1 LQNWFGLLPPD
12 IATILG
18 LLLAKGTPVVGGATV
33 TTGSLLLIDIPIVP
47 WSESLDKALELDKYT
62 YVTLLASLSSTVLG
76 VLVLTSVD

>member
-1 LQNWFGLLPPD
+1 MSLVTGDADANAAWAWLL
-12 IATILG
+12 
-18 LLLAKGTPVVGGATV
+18 PVVGGATV
-33 TTGSLLLIDIPIVP
+33 TTGSLLLIDSPIVP